1 MCLCLPTRV
10 EMEKTTARRD
20 GVRVVERKW
29 VGVGGRGSSVSVATG
44 SSGSWVERHRQ
55 KRILPTGLPVAVVVP
70 PQMRIGWRDEER
82 WEGDRRQGQRRESER
97 WEREVDSGYYGGPEV
112 VEVVDAT
119 PPGSPMDGARYVP
132 AGRAR
137 MPEGV
142 RW

>member
-1 MCLCLPTRV
+1 
-10 EMEKTTARRD
+10 MEKTTARRD

-44 SSGSWVERHRQ
+44 SSGSWVERPRQ
-55 KRILPTGLPVAVVVP
+55 KRIAQTELPAAVVVP
-70 PQMRIGWRDEER
+70 PQMRIGWSDEER
-82 WEGDRRQGQRRESER
+82 WDGDRWQEQRRGSER

-112 VEVVDAT
+112 VEVVNAT
-119 PPGSPMDGARYVP
+119 PPGSPTSGVRYVP

-142 RW
+142 RWRG